1 MTNGSPEW
9 VEELKKAL
17 MKDYPWKQISSSW
30 QMQVNW
36 EQMFTAQAVDMMIG
50 QRADVFIGNGVR
62 VYMNA
67 FLSDPHFYRSYLRCS
82 LVLESNWD
90 SLYAADRKWAR
101 AWTSETLAIEQ
112 R

>member
-62 VYMNA
+62 VYMNS
-67 FLSDPHFYRSYLRCS
+67 FLSDPHFYRSYLR
-82 LVLESNWD
+82 
-90 SLYAADRKWAR
+90 
-101 AWTSETLAIEQ
+101 
-112 R
+112 